1 MNVAVLCQRQTHEF
15 KEVSITIPATSQ
27 GMLLDIIANGICGTD
42 IHIWKGETKT
52 NFPTVLGH
60 EFYGRVKYITPQANL
75 HVLNGDV
82 AVGDYV
88 TVVPGI
94 ACKQCDYCLALP
106 DQEQYCL
113 NRSVFGLN
121 MYSGGV
127 EFSIGGNS
135 ESVFVPDKFYLYKVD
150 KGWPTGYAT
159 LLEPVSVSIKASK
172 MALNNSY
179 AVRNRKLSIIIIG
192 LGTIGFFSAMYFK
205 LNGYDV
211 IGVDPVV
218 ERRLRAKAFGIE
230 TVSSTGEIK
239 FASKVYADI
248 VIEAAGTLEAF
259 GAALAIARKGGCV
272 IELGN
277 FVDTGSTCISPTLI
291 CNHELKI
298 LGSVL
303 ADKTTYGEAA
313 KVLDFF
319 VDRSKDLI
327 SIYPFCKIDK
337 AFEDASCARFGLKSV
352 VVMG

>member
-1 MNVAVLCQRQTHEF
+1 MSVAVLIQKQKHEF
-15 KEVSITIPATSQ
+15 KEVSISIPETSQ

-42 IHIWKGETKT
+42 IHIWNGETKT
-52 NFPTVLGH
+52 NFPLVLGH
-60 EFYGRVKYITPQANL
+60 EFYGCVKYITPQANL
-75 HVLNGDV
+75 HVLNGNV

-88 TVVPGI
+88 TVVPGT

-121 MYSGGV
+121 MYNDGV

-135 ESVFVPDKFYLYKVD
+135 EKVFLPDKFYLYKVN
-150 KGWPTGYAT
+150 KEWPTGYAT
-159 LLEPVSVSIKASK
+159 LLEPVSVSIKAAK
-172 MALNNSY
+172 MALDNSCT
-179 AVRNRKLSIIIIG
+179 VRNRKLSIIIIG

-211 IGVDPVV
+211 IGIDPVV
-218 ERRLRAKAFGIE
+218 ERRLRAKDFGIE
-230 TVSSTGEIK
+230 TVATIGEIK
-239 FASKVYADI
+239 FSSKVYADI

-259 GAALAIARKGGCV
+259 ESALTIARKGGCI

-277 FVDTGSTCISPTLI
+277 FVDTGSTSISPTLI

-303 ADKTTYGEAA
+303 ADKNTYAEAA
-313 KVLDFF
+313 KVLDRL

-327 SIYPFCKIDK
+327 STYPFCKIDK

-352 VVMG
+352 VVMR